1 MKQDDMRING
11 HYRANSGARVRV
23 LQEARHGR
31 FSGRRDHV
39 RVKYVGGPRDGQEA
53 KLASRE
59 ILRVWTA
66 QDDARAEARGTINKK
81 VGAARVKLAMLG
93 FDGEEMRVQARGDN
107 TIGLFFHGDAAER
120 VIAMLERASE
130 EVA

>member
-11 HYRANSGARVRV
+11 NYRTNSGARVRV
-23 LQEARHGR
+23 LRKRVTG

-59 ILRVWTA
+59 ILSPWTA
-66 QDDARAEARGTINKK
+66 KDDARVEARGTINKK

-120 VIAMLERASE
+120 VIAILERALE
-130 EVA
+130 EAA